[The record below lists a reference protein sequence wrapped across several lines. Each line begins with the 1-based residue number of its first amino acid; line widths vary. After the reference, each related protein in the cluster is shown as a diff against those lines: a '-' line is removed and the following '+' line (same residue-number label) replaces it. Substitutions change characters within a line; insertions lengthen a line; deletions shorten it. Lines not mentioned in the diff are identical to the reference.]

1 MLTWQETLIRL
12 FIAAVL
18 GGLIGLDRGRRDL
31 GAGLRTHMLVSVGSA
46 LICLYRAT
54 GFLTL

>member
-31 GAGLRTHMLVSVGSA
+31 GAGLRTHMVVLQLWS
-46 LICLYRAT
+46 
-54 GFLTL
+54 

>member
-1 MLTWQETLIRL
+1 MLTWQETVIRL

-31 GAGLRTHMLVSVGSA
+31 GAGLRTHMWSA
-46 LICLYRAT
+46 SGQLC
-54 GFLTL
+54 